1 MKRHTQEILYHLL
14 PVVFWLLAIGVS
26 VLLYREWQGYVV
38 AVLALISVL
47 IIDRIKRHTDSIE
60 ECFQVAVLLG
70 IASYWM
76 PSVLF
81 LIIGIW
87 FYLIY
92 QNLFSFRS
100 FLATLIGL
108 AFVAIWIALGN
119 QLSMINYQL
128 SITYGLYAWIPT
140 AALPVAY
147 IASTTARRILRVR

>member
-108 AFVAIWIALGN
+108 AFVAIWIAI
-119 QLSMINYQL
+119 LSFFQISNFKFQISANL
-128 SITYGLYAWIPT
+128 FAWIPT

>member
-1 MKRHTQEILYHLL
+1 M
-14 PVVFWLLAIGVS
+14 
-26 VLLYREWQGYVV
+26 
-38 AVLALISVL
+38 L

-108 AFVAIWIALGN
+108 AFVAIWIAI
-119 QLSMINYQL
+119 LSFFQISNFKFQISANL
-128 SITYGLYAWIPT
+128 FAWIPT